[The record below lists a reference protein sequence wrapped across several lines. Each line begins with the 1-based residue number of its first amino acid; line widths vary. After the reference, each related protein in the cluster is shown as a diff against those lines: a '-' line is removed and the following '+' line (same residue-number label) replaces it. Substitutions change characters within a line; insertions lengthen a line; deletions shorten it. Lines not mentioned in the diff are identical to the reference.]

1 MRTERKDP
9 CTLDPQ
15 QLVRVLTALQAGDF
29 SQRMPGGQPGVAGDI
44 AQTINTT
51 LEFLNSFA
59 SEFVRITREIGVEG
73 RFGGQAEI
81 DGLSGTW
88 KTLTDDL
95 NVMAANLTHQVRD
108 MTQVVE
114 RIEASNFGRKVT
126 VPAQGETLELKDSIN
141 RLADQLIAR

>member
-51 LEFLNSFA
+51 FDFLNTFA

-81 DGLSGTW
+81 EGLSGTW

-95 NVMAANLTHQVRD
+95 NVMAANLTIQVRD
-108 MTQVVE
+108 MSQVVE

>member
-51 LEFLNSFA
+51 FDFLNTFA

-81 DGLSGTW
+81 EGLSGTW

-108 MTQVVE
+108 MSQVVE

-126 VPAQGETLELKDSIN
+126 VPAQGETLELKESIN

>member
-1 MRTERKDP
+1 MGIERTDP
-9 CTLDPQ
+9 CTLDHQ

-29 SQRMPGGQPGVAGDI
+29 SQRMPGGQPGVAADI

-51 LEFLNSFA
+51 FDFLNTFA

-81 DGLSGTW
+81 EGLSGTW
-88 KTLTDDL
+88 KALTDDL
-95 NVMAANLTHQVRD
+95 NVMAANLTCQVRD
-108 MTQVVE
+108 MSQVVE

-126 VPAQGETLELKDSIN
+126 VPAQGETLELKESIN

>member
-1 MRTERKDP
+1 MGIERTDP
-9 CTLDPQ
+9 YTLDHQ

-29 SQRMPGGQPGVAGDI
+29 SQRMPGGQPGGACGI

-59 SEFVRITREIGVEG
+59 SEFARITREIGVEG

-81 DGLSGTW
+81 EGLSGTW